1 VAEFQGKRVSRTWR
15 RVLRQAERDGVR
27 FRLNSG
33 RRTLAE
39 QWRLYRAWRNGT
51 GNLAAY
57 PSPTAPHIRVGR
69 PDHALDVDSLWGG
82 ENALQRYLQRHG
94 VTATNTVAGEAWH
107 LEAGLTGL
115 VRFAHRIRRRQRRRR
130 RA

>member
-82 ENALQRYLQRHG
+82 ENALQRYLQRNG
-94 VTATNTVAGEAWH
+94 VVVTNPVPGEPWHMDATLGSLVA
-107 LEAGLTGL
+107 
-115 VRFAHRIRRRQRRRR
+115 FARKIRRWQRRRK
-130 RA
+130 